1 MIVVFDLACVSVV
14 LRRLWA
20 AHAATDS
27 IHFFLFLFLHV
38 FLHSFFVNSKVN
50 CFFFLSREKLCTL

>member
-27 IHFFLFLFLHV
+27 IHFFSVSLHV
-38 FLHSFFVNSKVN
+38 FFTFVFVNNKEN